1 MTKFI
6 TKLWYIQDM
15 SCLCY
20 TLPFLWEFCKH
31 QSFILD
37 VVHLLAFTSA
47 LFQDSIHLSLMDVAE
62 Y

>member
-6 TKLWYIQDM
+6 TKLWYIQDI

-20 TLPFLWEFCKH
+20 TLPWEFCKH

-37 VVHLLAFTSA
+37 VVHLLASTSA